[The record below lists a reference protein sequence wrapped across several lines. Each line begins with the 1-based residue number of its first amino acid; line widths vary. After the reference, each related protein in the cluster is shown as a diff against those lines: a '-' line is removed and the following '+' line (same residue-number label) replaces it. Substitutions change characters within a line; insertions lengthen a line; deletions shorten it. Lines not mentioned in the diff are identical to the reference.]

1 MAYDEDAQQER
12 FQQWWQENWK
22 ALAAGLVIGVGGIF
36 GWNAWQSNQER
47 QAELA
52 SAIFTEMSAAVDA
65 GQLQK
70 ASELRQTLVDEHA
83 GSPYAVASSMRLA
96 AARARGGEF
105 EAAGEL
111 LRWSKENA
119 DDEALA
125 QLAQL
130 RLARVLW
137 AQGQAD
143 AALELL
149 DEEALGPYVAAGE
162 ELRGDILVAQDK
174 RAEARAAY
182 ERALASAP
190 RESRELLQQKLDDLA
205 DVRQSQDA

>member
-1 MAYDEDAQQER
+1 MAYDEEAQQER

-22 ALAAGLVIGVGGIF
+22 ALAAGLVLGVGGIF
-36 GWNAWQSNQER
+36 GWNAWQAHQEQ
-47 QAELA
+47 QAEVA
-52 SAIFTEMSAAVDA
+52 SATFTDLTAAVDA

-70 ASELRQTLVDEHA
+70 ATELRQTLVDEHS
-83 GSPYAVASSMRLA
+83 GSPYAVASSMQLA

-119 DDEALA
+119 DDKALA

-137 AQGQAD
+137 AQGKAD
-143 AALELL
+143 EALDHLGS
-149 DEEALGPYVAAGE
+149 DALGPYVAAGE

-174 RAEARAAY
+174 RAEAREAY
-182 ERALASAP
+182 ERALATAP

-205 DVRQSQDA
+205 DVSASRDA